1 VSDELGLVDAVV
13 VGGGP
18 SGLSAAMWLARYR
31 LAVTVVDSQ
40 EWRSAQVEHSHGY
53 LGRDPQTP
61 TELLERGREELLA
74 YPDAR
79 YQVGSVTAIRRCE
92 GGRFDGTFEVDL
104 AGVLS
109 PLRTRALV
117 LATGVVDQLPQV
129 EGFTEHYG
137 ASAFHCPACD
147 GYEARDRDVVAL
159 GWEPQLAGF
168 AGTLQTW
175 ARSVTVVTD
184 GRRYEGDRKVLTEQG
199 VQLIEESASA
209 LLGPRGALRAVQLE
223 SGREIA
229 CDLLFFSVAHT
240 PRCSLAESLGCRLD
254 DDGYVLV
261 DSGGR
266 ASTPGVYAAGDLVPG
281 VQLVAVASAKGVVA
295 GVAAAQDLLGLS

>member
-1 VSDELGLVDAVV
+1 MSDELGLLDGVV

-18 SGLSAAMWLARYR
+18 SGLSAALWLARFR

-40 EWRSAQVEHSHGY
+40 EWRSARVEHSHGY

-61 TELLERGREELLA
+61 TELLERGRDELLA

-79 YQVGSVTAIRRCE
+79 YQTGSVTAIRHCD
-92 GGRFDGTFEVDL
+92 DGTFEVDL

-109 PLRTRALV
+109 PLRSRSVV
-117 LATGVVDQLPQV
+117 LATGVVDRLPEV
-129 EGFTEHYG
+129 ESFAEHYG

-159 GWEPQLAGF
+159 GWEPRLAGF
-168 AGTLQTW
+168 AGSLQTW
-175 ARSVTVVTD
+175 AHSVTVVTN
-184 GRRYEGDRKVLTEQG
+184 GRRYEGDRAELERRG
-199 VQLIEESASA
+199 VRLVEESASA
-209 LLGPRGALRAVQLE
+209 LRGSRGALRAVQLE
-223 SGREIA
+223 NGHEIP

-254 DDGYVLV
+254 DEGYVLV
-261 DSGGR
+261 DPGGR
-266 ASTPGVYAAGDLVPG
+266 TTTPGVYAAGDLVPG
-281 VQLVAVASAKGVVA
+281 LQLVAVAAAKGVVA
-295 GVAAAQDLLGLS
+295 GVAAAQDLLGLN

>member
-1 VSDELGLVDAVV
+1 MSDELGLLDAVV

-31 LAVTVVDSQ
+31 LSVTVVDSR
-40 EWRSAQVEHSHGY
+40 EWRSARVEHSHGY

-61 TELLERGREELLA
+61 TELLERGRDELLA

-92 GGRFDGTFEVDL
+92 GGHLDGTFEVDL

-129 EGFTEHYG
+129 EGFAEHYG

-184 GRRYEGDRKVLTEQG
+184 GRGYEGDREALTEQG

-209 LLGPRGALRAVQLE
+209 LLGRRGALRAVQLQ
-223 SGREIA
+223 SGQEIA

-254 DDGYVLV
+254 DEGYVLV
-261 DSGGR
+261 NSGGR
-266 ASTPGVYAAGDLVPG
+266 SSVPGVYAAGDLVPG
-281 VQLVAVASAKGVVA
+281 IQLVAVASAKGVVA